1 MSFFLLMGVPS
12 SREKMRPYG
21 LDRPFTAFSYR
32 RMTSASGGTM
42 GTILPVRDL
51 GLVSAQGPQRGLMS
65 YPSGVSHCA
74 SGHRDCFFLLH
85 GYIPFLGPQH
95 PWTSVTVCSFQ
106 SNVYV
111 PRRKSRLSRVAP
123 NISPCRFPVSIRHY
137 KMAPSST
144 GFWNTTSSMARS
156 LGTLKALRPPLILP
170 AQCFDGLD
178 RIGGDESVR
187 PCGLLDLVRPDAYL
201 PFQADPALLVLWTCL
216 CDWACAS
223 SRMVRTILDS
233 LVPEDRERCRSTT
246 VRYISM
252 VFRSASC
259 VLCSSHWRA

>member
-1 MSFFLLMGVPS
+1 MDMASLECPTISWMGCRSTPWLARRVTALHMVSCPVCPSGFLHGVRKAAMSFFLLMGVPS

-156 LGTLKALRPPLILP
+156 LGTLKALRPPP
-170 AQCFDGLD
+170 
-178 RIGGDESVR
+178 
-187 PCGLLDLVRPDAYL
+187 
-201 PFQADPALLVLWTCL
+201 
-216 CDWACAS
+216 
-223 SRMVRTILDS
+223 
-233 LVPEDRERCRSTT
+233 
-246 VRYISM
+246 
-252 VFRSASC
+252 
-259 VLCSSHWRA
+259 